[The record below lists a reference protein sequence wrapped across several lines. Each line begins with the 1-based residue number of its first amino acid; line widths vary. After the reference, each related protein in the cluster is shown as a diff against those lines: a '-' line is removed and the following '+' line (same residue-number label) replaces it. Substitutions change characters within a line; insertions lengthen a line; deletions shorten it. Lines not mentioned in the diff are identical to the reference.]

1 MHYERRNNNRFHNVE
16 FNQFWHSLMHVW
28 IKGADRPTTYAC
40 SCHDHLVPRAIFVEG
55 FTITGIMEFA
65 GRFPGCRMRPSLSS
79 DLSSLGTR
87 PNLWDYV
94 IRAVFEQCR
103 QCVFMLDIVVCL

>member
-1 MHYERRNNNRFHNVE
+1 MHYERGNNNRFHNVE

-40 SCHDHLVPRAIFVEG
+40 SCHDHLVPRTIFVEG

-65 GRFPGCRMRPSLSS
+65 GRFLAVEC
-79 DLSSLGTR
+79 DLPLQRSVVSGYSTESLGLCHT
-87 PNLWDYV
+87 
-94 IRAVFEQCR
+94 CR
-103 QCVFMLDIVVCL
+103 I